1 VGPRIGGLPHESFK
15 DDDVQ
20 YFIEGFSPQDAMDAL
35 ISLAG
40 CVITPDVSVC
50 LDAFPPSDS
59 MKDSNQTKKDSS
71 GKSSTP
77 LIKDLTPEA
86 QKIMAHFVH
95 NSTLKSKDY
104 VVTELLKAHPTIT
117 NSRAQAM
124 RELDVIADK
133 RRLANGPG
141 VLWEVKT
148 DHLKKLG
155 LKEEDLKK
163 APEEAPPSKLSE
175 GGDKTKKK
183 RDPNAPK
190 QNMSAFTLYCNAARN
205 EFRAANPNV
214 PFVQTGKLLSANFKA
229 LTAEERATWDDKAA
243 TDKAR
248 YHKDMA
254 EYSSKVAS
262 PESKVAS
269 PVSKAAAPSCS
280 PKPSVGHA
288 TKSSSAKKRKNVSA
302 ASANLLAAFISQKK
316 KQKSDN

>member
-1 VGPRIGGLPHESFK
+1 
-15 DDDVQ
+15 
-20 YFIEGFSPQDAMDAL
+20 M
-35 ISLAG
+35 
-40 CVITPDVSVC
+40 
-50 LDAFPPSDS
+50 
-59 MKDSNQTKKDSS
+59 
-71 GKSSTP
+71 
-77 LIKDLTPEA
+77 
-86 QKIMAHFVH
+86 
-95 NSTLKSKDY
+95 
-104 VVTELLKAHPTIT
+104 
-117 NSRAQAM
+117 
-124 RELDVIADK
+124 
-133 RRLANGPG
+133 
-141 VLWEVKT
+141 
-148 DHLKKLG
+148 
-155 LKEEDLKK
+155 
-163 APEEAPPSKLSE
+163 SE

-190 QNMSAFTLYCNAARN
+190 QNMSAFILYCNAARN

-214 PFVQTGKLLSANFKA
+214 PFGDVGKLLSENFKA

-248 YHKDMA
+248 YHKEMA

-269 PVSKAAAPSCS
+269 PASKAAAPSCS